1 MDDKRDWILSQID
14 VNGRR
19 ICEKM
24 NWSESPL
31 RSRSGGGME
40 IGDFIWHF
48 YISLWSF
55 HTLTLVL
62 RRLTNPKK
70 KFATYGSFFWT
81 NLTRKTFSNK
91 NIDPWILLMFIF
103 YVFLYFCV
111 YHQNIVAWFAR
122 FDRCNLSF
130 WHMSIKI
137 YHNIKSTIPTF
148 WGNNANIW
156 WHLHEKFKGAPEM
169 KWKYFHSTFI
179 LRLSFHYLLADH

>member
-62 RRLTNPKK
+62 RRLTNPKEYLRPQMELFSILRK
-70 KFATYGSFFWT
+70 NSLTGVPRVSWVPQVPRVQEYNEYNEYRSTTSTGVPRVQEYHEYRSTTSTGPGST
-81 NLTRKTFSNK
+81 TSTRVPQVS
-91 NIDPWILLMFIF
+91 WIL
-103 YVFLYFCV
+103 YCV
-111 YHQNIVAWFAR
+111 QR
-122 FDRCNLSF
+122 
-130 WHMSIKI
+130 
-137 YHNIKSTIPTF
+137 PT
-148 WGNNANIW
+148 
-156 WHLHEKFKGAPEM
+156 
-169 KWKYFHSTFI
+169 
-179 LRLSFHYLLADH
+179 